1 MAAGSTA
8 ATPIQQIQVLKIVA
22 EWAARF
28 TCIRKIHIFGSFVRG
43 EKFSDIDIAV
53 DYIDDVRELKAIQC
67 YTEVNTSSADLEKT
81 LRMVVAVQVGWTG
94 LDVLRTKKYDNTAWE
109 AIKSGR
115 VIQSCGK
122 AQLVWTEPKPK
133 T

>member
-8 ATPIQQIQVLKIVA
+8 ATPIQQIQVLKTVA
-22 EWAARF
+22 EWADRF

-43 EKFSDIDIAV
+43 EAFSDIDIAV
-53 DYIDDVRELKAIQC
+53 EYATKDPPLEC
-67 YTEVNTSSADLEKT
+67 YTAVNRSSPDPRANFEQNSSSSN
-81 LRMVVAVQVGWTG
+81 R
-94 LDVLRTKKYDNTAWE
+94 LDQHRGQALGYDQKAWE
-109 AIKSGR
+109 AIRSGR
-115 VIQSCGK
+115 VIQSRGK